1 MRRALLLLLA
11 AASLAGAVPA
21 AQATQRAD
29 HTARG
34 VGFTLDPAA
43 RFPDRRYLVTLPPG
57 LAPYDVRVTENGMP
71 VIPHLRSVGNGSIP
85 LSVAILLDTSDSMR
99 GARLGAA
106 VDAARTLIA
115 GRPRS
120 AQIAVFGFARR
131 PHLVRGWSTDAG
143 FSDAALGSLRTSS
156 GTAVWDTVAAAS
168 QLLSQQRG
176 SSHAIVLLTDGQD
189 TSSAAS
195 EKDAVA
201 AARAAGTRVFAVVLP
216 GRVDTSALRDLAE
229 QTGGELVQVR
239 SIAALHQVYSTLA
252 QRLRQQY
259 VLTYSS
265 QLRHVGQTAD
275 VRLTVA
281 DRTADVHYTVPAL
294 PASLPRQTRGWWTTN
309 QAMVALAGLIA
320 ALVALATYVAVR
332 PKYVGADRRLRG
344 YVAEAASGGAP
355 EVMPSMLVR
364 PQQMS
369 GRPGS
374 NQLWTRFASDV
385 QRAGLPVDAT
395 RALLIAA
402 AAGLLLGAVSAVLTG
417 QPYGLL
423 AAPVLTIGA
432 TWAYVTHRASGWYA
446 RFDASLPESLNVL
459 ASSLRAG
466 HSLLHAI
473 TYVAEEADETTRPEW
488 DEVVRQ
494 TRLGVPVEDAIE
506 SMTTRIGNADL
517 SWVAM
522 IARVQHQV
530 GGNMAEMFDIVA
542 DTIRQRH
549 RLRAQLRTLTAQ
561 GRMTRWVLTFAPF
574 ALGLMMMTFSPVY
587 INGFL
592 YDPAGRALLAIS
604 VGMVIVGSLWLK
616 RVVEFEV

>member
-1 MRRALLLLLA
+1 MRRALVILLA

-21 AQATQRAD
+21 AQATQRSD
-29 HTARG
+29 HAARG

-43 RFPDRRYLVTLPPG
+43 RFPQRRFLVTLPPG

-71 VIPHLRSVGNGSIP
+71 IVPHLRSVGNGSIP

-99 GARLGAA
+99 GARMAAA

-115 GRPRS
+115 GRPQH
-120 AQIAVFGFARR
+120 AQIAIFSFARQ
-131 PHLVRGWSTDAG
+131 PHLVSGWSG
-143 FSDAALGSLRTSS
+143 RGSSDAVLDSLRASS
-156 GTAVWDTVAAAS
+156 GTAVWDTVTAAS
-168 QLLSQQRG
+168 QLLAEQTG

-216 GRVDTSALRDLAE
+216 GRVDTSALRDLTD
-229 QTGGELVQVR
+229 QTGGELVHVR
-239 SIAALHQVYSTLA
+239 SIAALHQVYASLA

-259 VLTYSS
+259 VLTYTS
-265 QLRHVGQTAD
+265 QLRHVGATAD
-275 VRLTVA
+275 VMLSVA
-281 DRTADVHYTVPAL
+281 GRSADAHYSVPAL
-294 PASLPRQTRGWWTTN
+294 PASLPRQTHGWWTTN
-309 QAMVALAGLIA
+309 QAMAALAGVIA
-320 ALVALATYVAVR
+320 ALVAIATYVAVR
-332 PKYVGADRRLRG
+332 PKHVGADRRLRG
-344 YVAEAASGGAP
+344 YVADAASSGAA
-355 EVMPSMLVR
+355 EVMPSIPVR
-364 PQQMS
+364 PQRMDA
-369 GRPGS
+369 RPQS
-374 NQLWTRFASDV
+374 RQVWTRFASDV
-385 QRAGLPVDAT
+385 QRAGLPFDAT
-395 RALLIAA
+395 RLVVIAA
-402 AAGLLLGAVSAVLTG
+402 AAGLLLGAVAAIFTG

-423 AAPVLTIGA
+423 AAPVLTIGGA
-432 TWAYVTHRASGWYA
+432 WVYVTRRASSWYIS
-446 RFDASLPESLNVL
+446 FDASLPESLNVL

-466 HSLLHAI
+466 HSLLQAI
-473 TYVAEEADETTRPEW
+473 TYVAAEADETTRPEW
-488 DEVVRQ
+488 EEVVRQ
-494 TRLGVPVEDAIE
+494 TRLGVPVPDAIE
-506 SMTTRIGNADL
+506 NMTVRIGNADL

-561 GRMTRWVLTFAPF
+561 GRMTRWVLTIAPF
-574 ALGLMMMTFSPVY
+574 ALGLMMMTFSPIY

-592 YDPAGRALLAIS
+592 HDPAGRALLAIS
-604 VGMVIVGSLWLK
+604 VGMVAVGSLWLK